1 MATIHDFDSAAT
13 GSGTDTTSVITIDV
27 TAGDA
32 VYVSAGFEGT
42 GPTTIVYS
50 DSQVNDYDDITAV
63 LSHAN
68 NDLHAS
74 SGWAIAASTGALT
87 ITATYGATRTWRS
100 IIAFSVTPGGGN
112 TFELDDFASATATN
126 ISPSSG
132 SMDATTALGFIFSVF
147 RTYGARDIDVVGSGY
162 SSGAP
167 INTTATDGHL
177 GQYRSHASAT
187 SYTGN
192 CDLTSSSE
200 YIAMAAILREVT
212 GGGSMPPDDSDWP
225 TPAALKVPPLVSYW
239 G

>member
-162 SSGAP
+162 SS
-167 INTTATDGHL
+167 
-177 GQYRSHASAT
+177 HASAT